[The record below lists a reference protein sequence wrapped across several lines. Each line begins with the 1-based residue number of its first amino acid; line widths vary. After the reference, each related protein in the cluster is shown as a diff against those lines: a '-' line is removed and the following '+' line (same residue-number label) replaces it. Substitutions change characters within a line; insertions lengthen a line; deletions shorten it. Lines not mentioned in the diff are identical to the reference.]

1 MTTLT
6 KSLWIIGIVNTVA
19 GLVFVTGLVDVSQAS
34 GLYVTFP
41 LGVIFLGFAGLSKM
55 MEKEVA
61 VYDQE
66 HRAQPAPKR
75 LKQPTPGSAG
85 SQVTEEQRQ
94 EAPVRAS
101 DHPVPGISAS
111 K

>member
-41 LGVIFLGFAGLSKM
+41 LGSSSPR
-55 MEKEVA
+55 
-61 VYDQE
+61 Q
-66 HRAQPAPKR
+66 APLDRK
-75 LKQPTPGSAG
+75 
-85 SQVTEEQRQ
+85 
-94 EAPVRAS
+94 
-101 DHPVPGISAS
+101 
-111 K
+111 